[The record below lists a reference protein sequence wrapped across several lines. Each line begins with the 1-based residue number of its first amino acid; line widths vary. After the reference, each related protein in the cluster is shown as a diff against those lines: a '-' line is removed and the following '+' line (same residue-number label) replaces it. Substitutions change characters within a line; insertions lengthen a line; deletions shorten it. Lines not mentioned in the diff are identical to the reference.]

1 MNRIE
6 IVWVKRRY
14 WWPHPIYREARR
26 NRYNCFK
33 PGRPYVD
40 ITVGHRYFL
49 NGQPFDP
56 NNLYYS
62 QPLLPGEFLD
72 WPGKSEG
79 KPRPGIVWLDR

>member
-1 MNRIE
+1 MKPENKAETERQFNVE
-6 IVWVKRRY
+6 IVRVQRRY

-49 NGQPFDP
+49 NGQPFDL
-56 NNLYYS
+56 NNLDY
-62 QPLLPGEFLD
+62 
-72 WPGKSEG
+72 
-79 KPRPGIVWLDR
+79 I